1 MVKNTPNTSKSVTG
15 SGSTTNKP
23 KRVHK
28 KVRKPQKPQFN
39 FKREIHRVLK
49 QVYPKT
55 SISTKSM
62 SILNE
67 MMADIFERLAS
78 ESRTLIR
85 KGKNTTL
92 TSREMQTS
100 AKLVL
105 NGELCKHG
113 ASEAAKAFQKY
124 VQGLK
129 G

>member
-1 MVKNTPNTSKSVTG
+1 MVKDRPNTSKSVTG

-23 KRVHK
+23 KKVK

-39 FKREIHRVLK
+39 FKREIHRVLQ
-49 QVYPKT
+49 QVHPKT

-67 MMADIFERLAS
+67 IMADIFERLAS

-85 KGKNTTL
+85 KGKTTTL
-92 TSREMQTS
+92 TSREMMTS
-100 AKLVL
+100 ARLVL

-124 VQGLK
+124 VQKVQG
-129 G
+129 